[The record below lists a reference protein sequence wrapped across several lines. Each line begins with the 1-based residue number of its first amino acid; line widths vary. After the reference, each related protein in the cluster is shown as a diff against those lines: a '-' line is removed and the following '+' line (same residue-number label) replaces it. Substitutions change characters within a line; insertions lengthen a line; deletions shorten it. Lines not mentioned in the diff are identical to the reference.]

1 METLVAGAL
10 TVVTC
15 AQEEK
20 AKLLKELAVLHSRME
35 DIKVRALR
43 SSEEKEQDE
52 RQKLFANR
60 VLRRAVQSQQVDL
73 AHVHG
78 LMSEYFLF
86 VRLPPHRASK
96 RNASSPYSLG
106 LCVAHCQCLEQDT
119 QAGSPIHRYIRLDK
133 DKNRRHD
140 VLMGMKSSVLSAAER
155 FVHSRFPRLNPLK
168 PMREEHCFE
177 APNGDYCSSYSAVTQ
192 LESAA
197 SVRHVY
203 DAMQS
208 FFCNIEISI
217 SERLGSITIRE
228 DDDRHISGL
237 TQNRLV
243 SSTSPS
249 CLLMESN
256 SILFSHC
263 DDDDGQR
270 GSAIIVS
277 DFVDEDELYPYYPSL
292 RARRDVS
299 ACLHFSTH
307 SRPKPRADGTD
318 DEQTETVVVLTH
330 WVNLRL
336 HYPGYN
342 VTSSGWRELREHSER
357 WLRTLQLVLH
367 EANFSHA
374 KPMSTFEL
382 L

>member
-1 METLVAGAL
+1 
-10 TVVTC
+10 
-15 AQEEK
+15 
-20 AKLLKELAVLHSRME
+20 
-35 DIKVRALR
+35 
-43 SSEEKEQDE
+43 
-52 RQKLFANR
+52 
-60 VLRRAVQSQQVDL
+60 
-73 AHVHG
+73 
-78 LMSEYFLF
+78 
-86 VRLPPHRASK
+86 
-96 RNASSPYSLG
+96 
-106 LCVAHCQCLEQDT
+106 
-119 QAGSPIHRYIRLDK
+119 
-133 DKNRRHD
+133 
-140 VLMGMKSSVLSAAER
+140 MGMKSSVLSSAER
-155 FVHSRFPRLNPLK
+155 FVRSRFPRLDPLK

-192 LESAA
+192 LESAT
-197 SVRHVY
+197 SVRHVF

-263 DDDDGQR
+263 DDDGQR
-270 GSAIIVS
+270 GSGSGSGIVVS
-277 DFVDEDELYPYYPSL
+277 DFVDEDELYPYYPHL

-307 SRPKPRADGTD
+307 SRPKPGADG
-318 DEQTETVVVLTH
+318 DEQQMETVVVLMH

-342 VTSSGWRELREHSER
+342 ITSSGWRELREHSER

-374 KPMSTFEL
+374 KPMSNFEL
-382 L
+382 V